1 MKQVV
6 VNGTFDLLH
15 SGHLALLNHAR
26 SLGDHLLVAIDSDR
40 RVKELKGPDR
50 PINNEYE
57 RWEMLRNLRAVDDV
71 KIFDTD
77 QELIDIISNADIL
90 VKGNDYQGRSIIG
103 KTHAKQLIFFNRID
117 GYSTTKKI
125 QDIINR

>member
-6 VNGTFDLLH
+6 VNGTFDILH

-40 RVKELKGPDR
+40 RVKELKGPTR
-50 PINNEYE
+50 PVNNEYE
-57 RWEMLRNLRAVDDV
+57 RQEMLRNLRAVDEV

-77 QELIDIISNADIL
+77 QDLIDIISSADIL
-90 VKGNDYQGRSIIG
+90 VKGSDYQDQSVIG
-103 KTHAKQLIFFNRID
+103 KTHAKQLIFFDRLNE
-117 GYSTTKKI
+117 YSTTKKI

>member
-1 MKQVV
+1 MKRVV
-6 VNGTFDLLH
+6 VNGTFDILH

-26 SLGDHLLVAIDSDR
+26 SLGDHLTVAIDSDR
-40 RVKELKGPDR
+40 RVKELKGPTR
-50 PINNEYE
+50 PVNNEYE
-57 RWEMLRNLRAVDDV
+57 RQEMLRNLRAVDEV

-77 QELIDIISNADIL
+77 QDLIDIISSADIL
-90 VKGNDYQGRSIIG
+90 VKGSDYQDQSVIG
-103 KTHAKQLIFFNRID
+103 KTHAKQLIFFDRLN